1 MIFLCILLYNIIE
14 IIGGIAMNYNE
25 NYLEEIRLKLMPYP
39 KELED
44 KVESF
49 LANVSFARLD
59 NNSPISDE
67 SIQIFKK
74 QLNGEI
80 NVIEAKE
87 ELKNNIKQKYVK

>member
-1 MIFLCILLYNIIE
+1 
-14 IIGGIAMNYNE
+14 MNYNE